1 MHFVPRC
8 GEECFAEMRVEPFRL
23 VARAFPHQRVLRLEP
38 LSGGHC
44 NTNLKIHFDSSHAP
58 VVLRIYDRDPSA
70 CSKETELL
78 RVVRKTV
85 PVPEVFH
92 AEDALRSDVAPFAL
106 LEYIEGCTFTQLK
119 HTKDFDAI
127 QQASASAG
135 RTLAA
140 IGRYQFAKPGML
152 SLNTETGRLEV
163 TAAYVEGPDP
173 IPRLLDT
180 FLESHNLRERAGQE
194 LTDWLHE
201 FIWSWA
207 PRLARLDD
215 APERVRCL
223 VHSDFYG
230 GNILFKQHHG
240 RWTVAGVLDWEF
252 AFSGSP
258 LIDVGHFLRFE
269 NTSQPLREPHFS
281 RAFVEHG
288 GWLPPDWREIVRVLD
303 LTALCEMLTRDELPS
318 EGIGELLSL
327 IHATVLSHRLHG

>member
-1 MHFVPRC
+1 MNSD
-8 GEECFAEMRVEPFRL
+8 RVRRL
-23 VARAFPHQRVLRLEP
+23 VERVFPHQRVLRLEP

-44 NTNLKIHFDSSHAP
+44 NTNLKILFDSSHAP

-78 RVVRKTV
+78 RLVSKTV

-92 AEDALRSDVAPFAL
+92 AEDALESDVAPFTL

-119 HTKDFDAI
+119 RTNDVHAI

-140 IGRYQFAKPGML
+140 IGQYRFARPGML
-152 SLNTETGRLEV
+152 SLNSETGKLEV

-180 FLESHNLRERAGQE
+180 FLASHKLRERAGQE
-194 LTDWLHE
+194 LTGRLHE

-230 GNILFKQHHG
+230 GNILFTQRHG

-269 NTSQPLREPHFS
+269 RSGQLLREPYFS
-281 RAFVEHG
+281 HAFVEHG
-288 GWLPPDWREIVRVLD
+288 GWLPPDWREIARVLD

-318 EGIGELLSL
+318 SAISELLDL
-327 IHATVLSHRLHG
+327 IQGTPGKH

>member
-1 MHFVPRC
+1 
-8 GEECFAEMRVEPFRL
+8 MRSL
-23 VARAFPHQRVLRLEP
+23 VARAFPHERVLRLEP

-44 NTNLKIHFDSSHAP
+44 NTNLKILFDSSHAP

-78 RVVRKTV
+78 RLVRKTV

-92 AEDALRSDVAPFAL
+92 AEDAPQSDAAPFAL

-119 HTKDFDAI
+119 HTKDIDTI

-140 IGRYQFAKPGML
+140 IGQYQFARPGML
-152 SLNTETGRLEV
+152 SLNSEIGELEV

-180 FLESHNLRERAGQE
+180 FLASHNLRERAGQE
-194 LTDWLHE
+194 LADRLHE

-240 RWTVAGVLDWEF
+240 RWTVTGVLDWEF

-269 NTSQPLREPHFS
+269 NPDQPLREPHFS
-281 RAFVEHG
+281 RSFVEHG
-288 GWLPPDWREIVRVLD
+288 GWLPLDWQGIVRVLD
-303 LTALCEMLTRDELPS
+303 LTALCELLTRDELPPHAIS
-318 EGIGELLSL
+318 ELLGL
-327 IHATVLSHRLHG
+327 IQGTLGNH